1 MAGAEQSGG
10 AGSAGRVA
18 LRARRLA
25 TLAPSAAL
33 VALSAT
39 GWAQSARQAQEAATE
54 AIRRL
59 DLQTEFP
66 HGPEPLNWNLKL
78 PPEVMWIVIAIAV
91 GILLYAFRDLIPIWR
106 GGRNGVWTEDETG
119 LDGARPQAAKLMLGA
134 ADALAAEGRFA
145 EAMHMLLL
153 EGLAHMRQRLDEPFA
168 DSLTSREIVQRTNLP
183 AEARAALRDVVARVE
198 FTYFGEYPA
207 AAADYA
213 ACRVSFDAL
222 AQALYGAAA

>member
-10 AGSAGRVA
+10 AGSTGWVA
-18 LRARRLA
+18 LRALRSA
-25 TLAPSAAL
+25 ILAPALMAFSAMA
-33 VALSAT
+33 
-39 GWAQSARQAQEAATE
+39 WAQSAKQAQDAATE

-66 HGPEPLNWNLKL
+66 HGPEPLNFNFKL

-106 GGRNGVWTEDETG
+106 GGRNGAWTQDETG
-119 LDGARPQAAKLMLGA
+119 LDGASPQAAKLMLGA

-168 DSLTSREIVQRTNLP
+168 DSLTSREIVQRTHLP
-183 AEARAALRDVVARVE
+183 TEARAALRDVVARVE

-213 ACRVSFDAL
+213 ACRASFDAL
-222 AQALYGAAA
+222 AHALYGAAA